1 MRPIALNSTNATLTK
16 AIRGQIV
23 KEETLAKKISEQA
36 KKYKLR
42 ANESPEDSKRHDLVE
57 PDERKTMCTAYD
69 KLGWSLAKIGN
80 AFDRDSRTVKKHLQE
95 RQRILAQAAT
105 YKQEIENHFGE
116 LSSIALTIANN
127 LSKYRNTAPN
137 CFRGSDKIGDLVY
150 GGFIGVLGEQS
161 IALQR
166 IDRSIALN
174 LLAHLQKEFSELE
187 EVTDWGCLTNNQITE
202 ALILRLNR
210 KGYKGSFKGKC
221 PACSH

>member
-1 MRPIALNSTNATLTK
+1 MQPTK
-16 AIRGQIV
+16 W
-23 KEETLAKKISEQA
+23 
-36 KKYKLR
+36 
-42 ANESPEDSKRHDLVE
+42 DSKAKRTSKRLSKRGKVALLERYEVE
-57 PDERKTMCTAYD
+57 MQRGRNRENILEDMADE
-69 KLGWSLAKIGN
+69 IGV
-80 AFDRDSRTVKKHLQE
+80 SSQ
-95 RQRILAQAAT
+95 RQVERILAQAAT
-105 YKQEIENHFGE
+105 YEQEIENHFAE

-150 GGFIGVLGEQS
+150 GGFICVLGEQS

-174 LLAHLQKEFSELE
+174 LLAHLQKEFSELD
-187 EVTDWGCLTNNQITE
+187 EVTDWDCLTNSQITE

-221 PACSH
+221 PACPR